1 MRNDSDSQTK
11 KKEHVPQWKRAL
23 ERMQKGYYLTS
34 LSARTDLGIISFPKR
49 ITEIRRNGHKV
60 EQESITVKTRY
71 GKARVNQYWVIPV
84 KL

>member
-1 MRNDSDSQTK
+1 MKPT
-11 KKEHVPQWKRAL
+11 ETPQWKRAL

-49 ITEIRRNGHKV
+49 ITELRKRGHKI
-60 EQESITVKTRY
+60 EQEPITVRTRY
-71 GKARVNQYWVIPV
+71 GKVRVNQYWMIPV